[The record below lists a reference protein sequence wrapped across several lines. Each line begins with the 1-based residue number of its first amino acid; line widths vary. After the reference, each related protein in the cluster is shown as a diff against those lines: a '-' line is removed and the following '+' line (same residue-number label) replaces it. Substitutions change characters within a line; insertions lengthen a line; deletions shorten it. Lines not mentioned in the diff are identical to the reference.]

1 MAKLRRKYNDLSLL
15 DESTDLESANQSQ
28 DPLTIDES
36 EATET
41 LESIPIARSEDILR
55 DEIQK
60 AEILENYKMKPVP
73 FERTGPR
80 LTIGHPSEIKWTNQK
95 SPAGSHVAGASS
107 SLQTTPEVHRRPRP
121 APRKLTTVQPTNQ
134 NTIQSTNQN
143 TLQSTNQMTSSTNRN
158 APIKS
163 HSFCQ
168 KPNSLPVF
176 ESSPV
181 FQKSKTIPRKPSRT
195 RSQRLDTSKTNS
207 MPIFNRNYNPANGNT
222 ASLHNEASLKKLQD
236 ELMQVFYFRFYLRV
250 VQIKTIFE
258 INVGNRRIRHITNLN
273 LILQWSI
280 DNGF

>member
-1 MAKLRRKYNDLSLL
+1 
-15 DESTDLESANQSQ
+15 
-28 DPLTIDES
+28 
-36 EATET
+36 
-41 LESIPIARSEDILR
+41 
-55 DEIQK
+55 
-60 AEILENYKMKPVP
+60 MKPVP

-80 LTIGHPSEIKWTNQK
+80 LTIGHPSEIKWT

-143 TLQSTNQMTSSTNRN
+143 TIQSTNQMTSTRNRN

-236 ELMQVFYFRFYLRV
+236 ELMQVCHFISRTFFSQSNATYV
-250 VQIKTIFE
+250 S
-258 INVGNRRIRHITNLN
+258 
-273 LILQWSI
+273 SI
-280 DNGF
+280 

>member
-41 LESIPIARSEDILR
+41 AESIPTARSEDILR

-250 VQIKTIFE
+250 VQIKTIIFLKSMSE
-258 INVGNRRIRHITNLN
+258 IGGSDV
-273 LILQWSI
+273 
-280 DNGF
+280 

>member
-15 DESTDLESANQSQ
+15 DESSTDLESANQSQ

-36 EATET
+36 ETTET
-41 LESIPIARSEDILR
+41 AESIPIARSTRSEDILSR

-80 LTIGHPSEIKWTNQK
+80 LTIGHPSEIKWT
-95 SPAGSHVAGASS
+95 SPAGSHVAGAS

-121 APRKLTTVQPTNQ
+121 APRKLTTVQPAP
-134 NTIQSTNQN
+134 TI
-143 TLQSTNQMTSSTNRN
+143 STNQMTCSTNRN

-168 KPNSLPVF
+168 KPNTLPVF

-207 MPIFNRNYNPANGNT
+207 MPIFNRNYNPANGN
-222 ASLHNEASLKKLQD
+222 AAILHNEASLKKLQD
-236 ELMQVFYFRFYLRV
+236 ELMQVSHF
-250 VQIKTIFE
+250 I
-258 INVGNRRIRHITNLN
+258 
-273 LILQWSI
+273 
-280 DNGF
+280 